1 MHTLPY
7 MGKGKVRITMMLD
20 QELVGLF
27 KKRAARPGAEP
38 YQTQINRA
46 LREYTAGVTLSVR
59 DAVARVA
66 ERAARYSTK
75 VSAPSKRRGRRAS
88 GATERVQRT
97 IKAAIRRGEQSG
109 YVAECLEI
117 PVVTQGATLDEVA
130 GNLREA
136 VALHLEDQDLEALG
150 LAPDPTLLVTLELQ
164 PAHA

>member
-1 MHTLPY
+1 MHILAR
-7 MGKGKVRITMMLD
+7 MGKRKIRITMMLD
-20 QELVGLF
+20 EDLVGLF
-27 KKRAARPGAEP
+27 KKRAARPGGEP

-46 LREYTAGVTLSVR
+46 LREYTAGVSLSVR

-75 VSAPSKRRGRRAS
+75 AATSVKRREPPPV
-88 GATERVQRT
+88 GAGRVQRT
-97 IKAAIRRGEQSG
+97 IKAAIRDGEQSG

-130 GNLREA
+130 ANLCEA
-136 VALHLEDQDLEALG
+136 VALHLENEDLEALG
-150 LAPDPTLLVTLELQ
+150 LAREPTLLVTLELH